1 MLCGC
6 VREGP
11 ACGGGPSETFWRC
24 ELHTFAGGQYLQVCF
39 LVCPASWEVCLGS
52 RCLLRSGK
60 PPPPGR

>member
-24 ELHTFAGGQYLQVCF
+24 ELHTFAGGQYLQVMVATAVGLRLMVLH
-39 LVCPASWEVCLGS
+39 LVTV
-52 RCLLRSGK
+52 
-60 PPPPGR
+60 